1 MGWVCISRKND
12 IKKTSTCFL
21 DMTTNPIISQNY
33 FFLLTSRFPSL
44 FSCQWKWAVKSIEM
58 DSSVSSS
65 IDYEADIGKSS
76 LVPRRSLLS
85 RVKSEVR
92 AGVLTMMAIRGGS
105 ARKGYLFQAS
115 GIWKGKDFTSWSIL
129 TKGRQICHLGLW
141 KGPKGITDEF
151 YGFIKSRKRSVFVI
165 DSYLRDSAFTVVKRD
180 AMF

>member
-1 MGWVCISRKND
+1 MA
-12 IKKTSTCFL
+12 
-21 DMTTNPIISQNY
+21 TNPIISQNQ
-33 FFLLTSRFPSL
+33 FFFLTSRFPSL
-44 FSCQWKWAVKSIEM
+44 FSSQWKWAVKSIEM
-58 DSSVSSS
+58 DSSVSSN

-76 LVPRRSLLS
+76 LVPRRSLLP
-85 RVKSEVR
+85 RAKSEVR

-115 GIWKGKDFTSWSIL
+115 GIWKGRDFTSWSIL
-129 TKGRQICHLGLW
+129 TKCRQICHLGLW